1 MFAQSYIC
9 NAPHILSTSLAQSQL
24 DKLNLLDRPSI
35 TALDLFR
42 AAFGEPDPWQYD
54 TLTCGADRILLNCAR
69 QSGKSTVTAPLAVA
83 DILTIPHALVL
94 LLSPTLRQST
104 ELFNKCLH
112 VYHTATGVPAPLYEN
127 KLSLGLA
134 NGSRLL
140 SLPGKPETV
149 RGFSAVTRL
158 IIDEC
163 AFVGDPLYKAV
174 RPMLA
179 VSRGKLAL
187 MSTPF
192 GQRGFFHE
200 EYTRRERWFYREVPA
215 TLNPRI
221 SQEFLDEE
229 RASLGP
235 LYEQEYECS
244 FLTGQIGLFSLEA
257 IQSALDNG
265 EELWL

>member
-1 MFAQSYIC
+1 M
-9 NAPHILSTSLAQSQL
+9 STSLALSQL
-24 DKLNLLDRPSI
+24 NKLDTLDRPLV

-42 AAFGEPDPWQYD
+42 VTFGEPDPWQYD
-54 TLTCGADRILLNCAR
+54 TLTSGADRILLNCAR
-69 QSGKSTVTAPLAVA
+69 QSGKSTVTAPLGVA
-83 DILTIPHALVL
+83 DIVNIPNALVL

-104 ELFNKCLH
+104 ELFNKCLQ
-112 VYHTATGVPAPLYEN
+112 VYHAAPELPVPLYEN
-127 KLSLGLA
+127 KLSLKLPPPY
-134 NGSRLL
+134 NSRLL
-140 SLPGKPETV
+140 ALPGKPETV

-158 IIDEC
+158 IIDE
-163 AFVGDPLYKAV
+163 ASFVGDPLYKAV